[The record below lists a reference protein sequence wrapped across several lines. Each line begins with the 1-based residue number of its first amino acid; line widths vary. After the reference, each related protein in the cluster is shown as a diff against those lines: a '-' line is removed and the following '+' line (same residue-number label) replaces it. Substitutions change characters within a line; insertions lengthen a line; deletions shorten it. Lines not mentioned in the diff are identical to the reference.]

1 MPHRNPQHYR
11 NRARELRVEA
21 GGRAEDVTRLI
32 LMNVADQ
39 CEQLANEME
48 AREKIAAAKA

>member
-11 NRARELRVEA
+11 NRASELRAEA
-21 GGRAEDVTRLI
+21 AIRAEEVTRTI
-32 LMNVADQ
+32 LMDVAAQ

-48 AREKIAAAKA
+48 ARFRLRAAKN